1 MKVTYVQSKKIGAK
15 QNTFTAA
22 KYTSL
27 VHQLR
32 QCCTG
37 ELTTMEGVK
46 VTPEEVYLACPEQI
60 TNRFMDEV
68 KSQLFGLPVKVYPLD
83 GIQIVACIKEYKPGL
98 LNLLTTIED
107 KLTSTEDLPPSN
119 RELLSALKSKNTAS
133 LDDFYSDLSFFVGSV
148 DSNHLLHMSLEIKNN
163 DVLIPEEIW
172 LKSKKELA
180 AISAI
185 HDLVL
190 INESFND
197 VETNFD
203 IHKRKYESK
212 ENTDLMKTCGKLEAS
227 VSEAYEKIASDLDA
241 MRLSLEQNRIS
252 KTNKITDGEL
262 CKREEAVDYLD
273 TCLNDNKDVKLKS
286 INLNDTKESH
296 FYNQISNLVSLV
308 NENISD
314 KLKLNEN
321 KSKIV
326 GKPYYT
332 VKINRDDLLVKFEF
346 YKERYF
352 SGVRLINEKK
362 SSQVKIKNFLLDTE
376 KALGFVSW
384 LANNESSIST
394 IVSVT
399 KGIRSGDRVSIS
411 PHDIFSTGHDIA
423 VYGGA
428 GAGKTTTLQVY
439 ADMHTGS
446 DTDALI
452 YISLNRL
459 VDKFKGM
466 LKEVKNDDDEKA
478 LNNNLLE
485 KVILLSKG
493 IEATDENIEHVK
505 HILSGRLTLI
515 MDGLDEIYNTIPKI
529 INAISEYKD
538 THKDAQIIISSRDC
552 VSYLKDIEF
561 LGVTLLPF
569 TKPQLIKFIKGWL
582 NDETKSKELIASID
596 NTELFDHIKTPLLA
610 TITCSLIEKGIS
622 APSTETEIYS
632 ERLRLLTGEYD
643 THKNI
648 DRQKHKGELLRK
660 CATKIAYYMH
670 AQNMRAMSKEVMLD
684 ALCSALSESH
694 TVELLTE
701 CLDELINPCN
711 VIMYDPVTYTYSFG
725 HFRFQ
730 EHLVSEE
737 LKVNRNIDLPNL
749 IVKDWW
755 RGALCLYAQ
764 SNDFSY
770 LFEDVYKVYGN
781 IKSAKLSLIAMIQNS
796 PKNQHINL
804 LSLLKNY
811 EGADYFDEM
820 IIDDYDDAYSIYGY

>member
-1 MKVTYVQSKKIGAK
+1 M
-15 QNTFTAA
+15 
-22 KYTSL
+22 
-27 VHQLR
+27 
-32 QCCTG
+32 
-37 ELTTMEGVK
+37 
-46 VTPEEVYLACPEQI
+46 
-60 TNRFMDEV
+60 
-68 KSQLFGLPVKVYPLD
+68 
-83 GIQIVACIKEYKPGL
+83 
-98 LNLLTTIED
+98 
-107 KLTSTEDLPPSN
+107 
-119 RELLSALKSKNTAS
+119 
-133 LDDFYSDLSFFVGSV
+133 
-148 DSNHLLHMSLEIKNN
+148 
-163 DVLIPEEIW
+163 
-172 LKSKKELA
+172 
-180 AISAI
+180 
-185 HDLVL
+185 
-190 INESFND
+190 
-197 VETNFD
+197 
-203 IHKRKYESK
+203 
-212 ENTDLMKTCGKLEAS
+212 
-227 VSEAYEKIASDLDA
+227 
-241 MRLSLEQNRIS
+241 
-252 KTNKITDGEL
+252 
-262 CKREEAVDYLD
+262 
-273 TCLNDNKDVKLKS
+273 
-286 INLNDTKESH
+286 
-296 FYNQISNLVSLV
+296 
-308 NENISD
+308 
-314 KLKLNEN
+314 
-321 KSKIV
+321 
-326 GKPYYT
+326 
-332 VKINRDDLLVKFEF
+332 
-346 YKERYF
+346 
-352 SGVRLINEKK
+352 
-362 SSQVKIKNFLLDTE
+362 
-376 KALGFVSW
+376 
-384 LANNESSIST
+384 
-394 IVSVT
+394 
-399 KGIRSGDRVSIS
+399 
-411 PHDIFSTGHDIA
+411 
-423 VYGGA
+423 YGGA